1 MPELPLLTIL
11 DKNIQTLR
19 RDILFNHVRFLRRG
33 YLFIYLRKM
42 SKETGVVP
50 ETSARV
56 HFDIMNIS
64 SGQQG
69 DGRSRRKNSSDK
81 FFVRHRRALTDK
93 KEKKKCG

>member
-1 MPELPLLTIL
+1 
-11 DKNIQTLR
+11 
-19 RDILFNHVRFLRRG
+19 
-33 YLFIYLRKM
+33 M

-93 KEKKKCG
+93 KEKKGKLMTKDKKRTLKRL